1 MKIFIYLLVAVALVV
16 GLFFVLK
23 PKPSAAP
30 SINSNSLISPK
41 NFALAVQ
48 NKKLVSGPETLQV
61 NQGDEVNITITSDVA
76 EELHLHGY
84 DKSVE
89 LEKDKPATLSF
100 TADISGRFVYELE
113 NSKVDIG
120 VLEVLPK

>member
-1 MKIFIYLLVAVALVV
+1 MKIFVYLLIAAVLVV

-23 PKPSAAP
+23 PKQSATPST
-30 SINSNSLISPK
+30 NSESLVSPK
-41 NFALAVQ
+41 DFALVVQ
-48 NKKLVSGPETLQV
+48 NKKLVSGPEILQV
-61 NQGDEVNITITSDVA
+61 NQGDEVNITITSDVV

-84 DKSVE
+84 DKSVD

-100 TADISGRFVYELE
+100 KADISGRFVYELE
-113 NSKVDIG
+113 DSKVDIG